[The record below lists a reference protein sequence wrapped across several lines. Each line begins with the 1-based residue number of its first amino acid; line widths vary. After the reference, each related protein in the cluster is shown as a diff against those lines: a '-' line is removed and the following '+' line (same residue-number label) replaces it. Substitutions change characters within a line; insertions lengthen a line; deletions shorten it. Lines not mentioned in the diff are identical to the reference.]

1 MYMLSRFFGE
11 PSKKIGFE
19 DVKYVIDHPTQ
30 YLLINTL
37 PASEQRCLIKTTLPC
52 AVEET
57 AINEKITQMQM
68 KKCVVVLYGRN
79 SADITVETKYKQLT
93 TLGFA
98 NVYIYGGGL
107 FEWLLLQD
115 VYGVSEFP
123 TTEKEIDIL
132 KYRANK
138 MFNVPRIG
146 Y

>member
-19 DVKYVIDHPTQ
+19 DVKYVIEHSAQ

-37 PASEQRCLIKTTLPC
+37 PASEQICLIKNTLPC

-68 KKCVVVLYGRN
+68 KKCVIVLYGRN
-79 SADITVETKYKQLT
+79 SADITVETKYKQLSS
-93 TLGFA
+93 LGFS

-115 VYGVSEFP
+115 IYGFMEFP
-123 TTEKEIDIL
+123 TTGKELDIL
-132 KYRANK
+132 KFRANK
-138 MFNVPRIG
+138 QFNVPRIG